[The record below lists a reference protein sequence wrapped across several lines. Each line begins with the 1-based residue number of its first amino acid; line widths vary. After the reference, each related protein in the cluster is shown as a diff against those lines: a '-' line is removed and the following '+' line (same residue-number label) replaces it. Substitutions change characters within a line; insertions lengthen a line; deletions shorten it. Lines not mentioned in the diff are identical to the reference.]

1 MGMRSATDSP
11 NLLWL
16 AAAAQGLEAAGLLVV
31 VALNVSDLAS
41 GQTYQ
46 KSNAIAVIVIELI
59 VAIGV
64 AAIAAGIARVRPWSR
79 TPAVM
84 TQVLTFIIGIVLIQA
99 DRLGW
104 GLPALVFAVA
114 GLAGLFAPT
123 SFRKLHRP
131 CATVQR
137 AGGRP
142 RERGRRPVQL
152 HHPRP
157 VP

>member
-1 MGMRSATDSP
+1 MRSATDSP

-31 VALNVSDLAS
+31 VALNLSDLAS

-64 AAIAAGIARVRPWSR
+64 AAIAAGIVRARPWSR

-84 TQVLTFIIGIVLIQA
+84 TQVLAVIIGIVLIQA
-99 DRLGW
+99 HRFGW
-104 GLPALVFAVA
+104 GLPPLVFAVA

-123 SFRKLHRP
+123 SLRKLN
-131 CATVQR
+131 
-137 AGGRP
+137 
-142 RERGRRPVQL
+142 
-152 HHPRP
+152 HPRGTVSSHGGP
-157 VP
+157 QPPIPPGPQ